1 MLFALVFICTRLCQI
16 VTLIPPVGM
25 LSWFVAKFNDA
36 NVLTP
41 DAILVLFIVT
51 VLALAWCLFTLVA
64 YSRSSH
70 NALFVSFVDLCFLG
84 ALIAGIYF
92 LRAIQW
98 TDCSDPSS
106 SREVWYYRIHDVGI
120 PGFRWSVDKPCA
132 MLKASWAFAI
142 MNTVFFAVTA
152 LAAFAHGDSDVHHHH
167 RDKYVVREVRRSSH
181 SHGGRHSH
189 RRSHSGSRSHHS
201 GYDRGYH
208 V

>member
-25 LSWFVAKFNDA
+25 LSWFVGKFNDA

-98 TDCSDPSS
+98 ADCSDPSS

-152 LAAFAHGDSDVHHHH
+152 LAAFAHGDIMAAGTVIAGAIPGRGATIRGMTVGITYDEAFGL
-167 RDKYVVREVRRSSH
+167 KGEAAPVVEEAPA
-181 SHGGRHSH
+181 
-189 RRSHSGSRSHHS
+189 
-201 GYDRGYH
+201 
-208 V
+208 

>member
-1 MLFALVFICTRLCQI
+1 
-16 VTLIPPVGM
+16 M
-25 LSWFVAKFNDA
+25 LSWFVSKFNDA

-70 NALFVSFVDLCFLG
+70 NALFVSLVDLCFLG
-84 ALIAGIYF
+84 ALIAGIVF

-98 TDCSDPSS
+98 ADCQDPSS
-106 SREVWYYRIHDVGI
+106 AREVWYYRIHDVGI
-120 PGFRWSVDKPCA
+120 PGYRWAVSKPCA

-152 LAAFAHGDSDVHHHH
+152 LAAFAHGDSEVHSHRH

-181 SHGGRHSH
+181 SHGGRHGH

-201 GYDRGYH
+201 AYDRGYH

>member
-1 MLFALVFICTRLCQI
+1 
-16 VTLIPPVGM
+16 M
-25 LSWFVAKFNDA
+25 LSWFVGKFNDA

-41 DAILVLFIVT
+41 DAVLVLFIVT

-98 TDCSDPSS
+98 ADCQDPSAG
-106 SREVWYYRIHDVGI
+106 EVWYYRIRDVGI
-120 PGFRWSVDKPCA
+120 PGFRWAVDKPCA

-152 LAAFAHGDSDVHHHH
+152 LAAFAHGDSDAP
-167 RDKYVVREVRRSSH
+167 RSEYKVREVRRRSSH
-181 SHGGRHSH
+181 SHSGRHSH

-201 GYDRGYH
+201 AYADRGYH
-208 V
+208 A